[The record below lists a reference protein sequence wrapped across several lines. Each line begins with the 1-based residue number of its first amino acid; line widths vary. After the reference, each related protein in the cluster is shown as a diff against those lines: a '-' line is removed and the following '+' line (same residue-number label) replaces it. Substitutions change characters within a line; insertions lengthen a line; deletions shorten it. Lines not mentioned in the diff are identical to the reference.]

1 MNSSKPSK
9 PPAPLPQHN
18 GWTPERQ
25 QRFLDHLAD
34 VGSIAAAARAVGM
47 TRQSAYWLRRQDHAA
62 DFRRRWDEALA
73 DSGAFIEALAMD
85 RLVDGEEEVIERD
98 GETVAV
104 RRRPCDARL
113 LLFYLK
119 RLEDRRSA
127 RAALERAVV
136 LRRLDRQAASASNGY
151 NPPDAEKLSIGR
163 DALRKELMALH
174 KQYGVGNDG

>member
-1 MNSSKPSK
+1 MNSNETPE
-9 PPAPLPQHN
+9 PPALRPQHN

-34 VGSIAAAARAVGM
+34 VGSVAAAARAVGM
-47 TRQSAYWLRRQDHAA
+47 TRQSAYWLRRQEHAA
-62 DFRRRWDEALA
+62 DFRQRWDAALA

-136 LRRLDRQAASASNGY
+136 LRRLDRQATSAPNGY
-151 NPPDAEKLSIGR
+151 NPPDAEKLSKGR
-163 DALRKELMALH
+163 EALRKDLIALS
-174 KQYGVGNDG
+174 KLARRGNDG

>member
-1 MNSSKPSK
+1 MSKNPPT

-34 VGSIAAAARAVGM
+34 VGSVAAAARAVGM
-47 TRQSAYWLRRQDHAA
+47 TRQSAYWLRRQDHAT
-62 DFRRRWDEALA
+62 DFRRRWDAALA
-73 DSGAFIEALAMD
+73 DAGAFIEALAMD

-113 LLFYLK
+113 LLFFLK
-119 RLEDRRSA
+119 RLEDRRSSH
-127 RAALERAVV
+127 AALERAVV
-136 LRRLDRQAASASNGY
+136 LRGLDRRTAAAQNAY
-151 NPPDAEKLSIGR
+151 NPPDAEKVSNGR

-174 KQYGVGNDG
+174 KQYGVGNER